1 MFRLFQADGKHR
13 LVYFFT
19 EENAVIAS
27 QPTSNRSRQS
37 RRRRLRAVLNMIL
50 ITSSAASFTTGCQ
63 SVGSHVAKATRTPAP
78 VHATPSDEIPS
89 SFQGVV
95 DAPVVTVAFDDKV
108 DVGVDEKGLS
118 ENSAA
123 NARQEQDSDE
133 KADADDAGS
142 LADVM
147 ALESPRQ
154 AAAYDVQPFS
164 MSNDYYFSEQ
174 PADQTDGL
182 TLEAIESIALANN
195 PTIAELV
202 ATTQKAAGYKA
213 QVGLRANPSIGYQAT
228 QLADRGT
235 DQHTIF
241 ISQTIITAD
250 KLALNRNV
258 LNEALR
264 AQLMQLEAQKYRI
277 TTDIRLAFYDALAAQ
292 NRVNLIQDF
301 QSVADTGVDL
311 AEQIK
316 EAQEGSQLDVVQAKV
331 QQNEIRLALR
341 QAQVQLD
348 ATWRELSALAGNP
361 NLTPMPLKGTLPNA
375 EAELDWPS
383 VASTMIASSPE
394 VQAAQA
400 RINQAR
406 ANICRQEVQP
416 IPNLDVQFAAGLDN
430 GTDNGLINL
439 QIGAP
444 IPVFN
449 KNQGNICAARS
460 EYARASRELDRI
472 QNSIKARLAAVS
484 RAYDSS
490 LIAVEQYTSDILPN
504 AEEGLKLAEFAY
516 KAGETSFV
524 QVLIARRTY
533 FDTNLQYIVSQQQ
546 LAQARARVDGFV
558 LTGALDAVVDRSG
571 DDSLRGLTLSQQ

>member
-1 MFRLFQADGKHR
+1 M
-13 LVYFFT
+13 
-19 EENAVIAS
+19 IAS
-27 QPTSNRSRQS
+27 QPTGNRSRHS
-37 RRRRLRAVLNMIL
+37 RRQRLRVVFTMIFVTGL
-50 ITSSAASFTTGCQ
+50 AASFTTGCQ
-63 SVGSHVAKATRTPAP
+63 SVGGHVAKATRTSGP
-78 VHATPSDEIPS
+78 VHSTPADDVRS
-89 SFQGVV
+89 SFPGGI
-95 DAPVVTVAFDDKV
+95 DAPVVTVAFDDELY
-108 DVGVDEKGLS
+108 VGADEHKFHEESS
-118 ENSAA
+118 E
-123 NARQEQDSDE
+123 RTVREDE
-133 KADADDAGS
+133 DAS
-142 LADVM
+142 LADIM
-147 ALESPRQ
+147 ALESPDQ
-154 AAAYDVQPFS
+154 TVAAELQSLPA
-164 MSNDYYFSEQ
+164 SNDYYLSERS
-174 PADQTDGL
+174 AAVTSGL
-182 TLEAIESIALANN
+182 TLEQIESIALANN

-202 ATTQKAAGYKA
+202 ATTQKAAGFKT

-228 QLADRGT
+228 QLADQGT
-235 DQHTIF
+235 DQHAVF

-250 KLALNRNV
+250 KLALNRSV

-277 TTDIRLAFYDALAAQ
+277 ATDIRVAFYDALAAQ
-292 NRVNLIQDF
+292 LRVNLIRDF

-311 AEQIK
+311 AEQLK
-316 EAQEGSQLDVVQAKV
+316 EAQEGSQLEVVQAKV

-341 QAQVQLD
+341 QAQVQFD
-348 ATWRELSALAGNP
+348 AAWRELAALAG
-361 NLTPMPLKGTLPNA
+361 TPDMTPVSLQGVLPSM
-375 EAELDWPS
+375 EAKLDWPS

-416 IPNLDVQFAAGLDN
+416 IPNLDVQFAAGVDN

-449 KNQGNICAARS
+449 KNQGNIRAARA
-460 EYARASRELDRI
+460 EYARALQELDRTE
-472 QNSIKARLAAVS
+472 NSIKARLAAVS
-484 RAYDSS
+484 RDYDSS
-490 LIAVEQYTSDILPN
+490 SVAVEQYTSDILPN
-504 AEEGLKLAEFAY
+504 AEEGLKLAELAY

-533 FDTNLQYIVSQQQ
+533 FDTNLQYIISQQQ

-558 LTGALDAVVDRSG
+558 LTGALDAVVDNSG

>member
-1 MFRLFQADGKHR
+1 MFRLYETDEKHR

-63 SVGSHVAKATRTPAP
+63 SVGSHVAKVTPTPVQINSTPA
-78 VHATPSDEIPS
+78 DEIPS

-95 DAPVVTVAFDDKV
+95 DAPVMTVAFDDEV
-108 DVGVDEKGLS
+108 DVGADEKKSS
-118 ENSAA
+118 EKSVA
-123 NARQEQDSDE
+123 
-133 KADADDAGS
+133 KAKREDDDASS
-142 LADVM
+142 LADIM
-147 ALESPRQ
+147 ALDSPNQ
-154 AAAYDVQPFS
+154 AVANYVQPFS
-164 MSNDYYFSEQ
+164 TSNDYYLSEQ
-174 PADQTDGL
+174 PAGLTAGL

-202 ATTQKAAGYKA
+202 ATTQKAAGFKT
-213 QVGLRANPSIGYQAT
+213 QVGLRANPIIGYQAT

-235 DQHTIF
+235 DQHIVF

-250 KLALNRNV
+250 KLALNRSV

-277 TTDIRLAFYDALAAQ
+277 ATDIRVAFYDALAAQ
-292 NRVNLIQDF
+292 RRVNLIQEF
-301 QSVADTGVDL
+301 QSVADTGVEL
-311 AEQIK
+311 AEQLK
-316 EAQEGSQLDVVQAKV
+316 EAQEGSQLEVVQAKV

-341 QAQVQLD
+341 QAQVQFD

-361 NLTPMPLKGTLPNA
+361 DMTPVPLQGTLPSA
-375 EAELDWPS
+375 ETNLDWPS

-394 VQAAQA
+394 IQAAQA

-416 IPNLDVQFAAGLDN
+416 IPNLDVQFAAGVDN
-430 GTDNGLINL
+430 ATDNGLINL

-449 KNQGNICAARS
+449 KNQGNICAARA

-472 QNSIKARLAAVS
+472 QNSIKARLAAAS

-490 LIAVEQYTSDILPN
+490 LVAVEQYTSDILPN
-504 AEEGLKLAEFAY
+504 AEEGLKLAELAY

-533 FDTNLQYIVSQQQ
+533 FDTNLQFIVSQQQ

-558 LTGALDAVVDRSG
+558 LTGALDAVVDNSG

>member
-1 MFRLFQADGKHR
+1 MFRLYETDGKHR

-27 QPTSNRSRQS
+27 QPTGNRSRQS

-63 SVGSHVAKATRTPAP
+63 SVGSHVAKATPTSAQINSTPA
-78 VHATPSDEIPS
+78 DEMPS

-95 DAPVVTVAFDDKV
+95 DAPVMTVAFDDEV
-108 DVGVDEKGLS
+108 DVGVDEKKSS
-118 ENSAA
+118 EKSAA
-123 NARQEQDSDE
+123 KARRED
-133 KADADDAGS
+133 DDASS
-142 LADVM
+142 LADIM
-147 ALESPRQ
+147 ALDSPDQ
-154 AAAYDVQPFS
+154 AVADFVQPFS
-164 MSNDYYFSEQ
+164 TSNDYYLSEQ
-174 PADQTDGL
+174 PAGL

-202 ATTQKAAGYKA
+202 ATTQKAAGFKT
-213 QVGLRANPSIGYQAT
+213 QVGLRANPVIGYQAT

-235 DQHTIF
+235 DQHTVF

-250 KLALNRNV
+250 KLALNRSV

-277 TTDIRLAFYDALAAQ
+277 ATDIRVAFYDALAAQ
-292 NRVNLIQDF
+292 QRVNLIQEF
-301 QSVADTGVDL
+301 QSVADTGVEL
-311 AEQIK
+311 AEQLK
-316 EAQEGSQLDVVQAKV
+316 EAQEGSQLEVVQAKV

-341 QAQVQLD
+341 QAQVQFD

-361 NLTPMPLKGTLPNA
+361 DMTPVPLQGTLPSA
-375 EAELDWPS
+375 EINLDWPS

-394 VQAAQA
+394 IQAAQA

-416 IPNLDVQFAAGLDN
+416 IPNLDVQFAAGVDN
-430 GTDNGLINL
+430 ATDNGLINL

-449 KNQGNICAARS
+449 KNQGNICAARA

-472 QNSIKARLAAVS
+472 QNSIKARLAAAS

-490 LIAVEQYTSDILPN
+490 LVAVEQYTSDILPN
-504 AEEGLKLAEFAY
+504 AEEGLKLAELAY

-533 FDTNLQYIVSQQQ
+533 FDTNLQFIVSQQQ

-558 LTGALDAVVDRSG
+558 LTGALDAVVDNSG

>member
-1 MFRLFQADGKHR
+1 MFRLYETDGKHR
-13 LVYFFT
+13 LVFFFT

-63 SVGSHVAKATRTPAP
+63 SVGSHVAKATPTSAQINSTPA
-78 VHATPSDEIPS
+78 DEIPS

-95 DAPVVTVAFDDKV
+95 DAPVMTVAFDDEV
-108 DVGVDEKGLS
+108 EVGADEKKSS
-118 ENSAA
+118 EKSASK
-123 NARQEQDSDE
+123 ARRED
-133 KADADDAGS
+133 DDASS
-142 LADVM
+142 LADIM
-147 ALESPRQ
+147 ALDSPDQ
-154 AAAYDVQPFS
+154 AVADFVQPFS
-164 MSNDYYFSEQ
+164 TSNDYYLSEQ
-174 PADQTDGL
+174 PAGLTAGL

-202 ATTQKAAGYKA
+202 ATTQKAAGFKT
-213 QVGLRANPSIGYQAT
+213 QVGLRANPIIGYQAT

-235 DQHTIF
+235 DQHTVF

-250 KLALNRNV
+250 KLALNRSV

-277 TTDIRLAFYDALAAQ
+277 ATDIRVAFYDALAAQ
-292 NRVNLIQDF
+292 QRVNLIQEF
-301 QSVADTGVDL
+301 QSVADTGVEL
-311 AEQIK
+311 AEQLK
-316 EAQEGSQLDVVQAKV
+316 EAQEGSQLEVVQAKV

-341 QAQVQLD
+341 QAQVQFD

-361 NLTPMPLKGTLPNA
+361 DMTPVPLQGTLPSV
-375 EAELDWPS
+375 ETQLDWPS

-394 VQAAQA
+394 IQAAQA

-416 IPNLDVQFAAGLDN
+416 IPNLDVQFAAGVDN
-430 GTDNGLINL
+430 ATDNGLINL

-449 KNQGNICAARS
+449 KNQGNICAARA

-490 LIAVEQYTSDILPN
+490 LVAVEQYTSDILPN
-504 AEEGLKLAEFAY
+504 AEQGLKLAELAY

-558 LTGALDAVVDRSG
+558 LTGALDAVVDNSG

>member
-1 MFRLFQADGKHR
+1 MFRLYETDGKHR
-13 LVYFFT
+13 LVFFFT

-63 SVGSHVAKATRTPAP
+63 SVGSHVAKATPTSAQINSTPA
-78 VHATPSDEIPS
+78 DEIPS

-95 DAPVVTVAFDDKV
+95 DAPVMTVAFDDEV
-108 DVGVDEKGLS
+108 EVGADEKKSS
-118 ENSAA
+118 EKSASK
-123 NARQEQDSDE
+123 ARRED
-133 KADADDAGS
+133 DDASS
-142 LADVM
+142 LADIM
-147 ALESPRQ
+147 ALDSPDQ
-154 AAAYDVQPFS
+154 AVADFVQPFS
-164 MSNDYYFSEQ
+164 TSNDYYLSEQ
-174 PADQTDGL
+174 PAGLTAGL

-202 ATTQKAAGYKA
+202 ATTQKAAGFKT
-213 QVGLRANPSIGYQAT
+213 QVGLRANPIIGYQAT

-235 DQHTIF
+235 DQHTVF

-250 KLALNRNV
+250 KLALNRSV

-277 TTDIRLAFYDALAAQ
+277 ATDIRVAFYDALAAQ
-292 NRVNLIQDF
+292 QRVNLIQEF
-301 QSVADTGVDL
+301 QSVADTGVEL
-311 AEQIK
+311 AEQLK
-316 EAQEGSQLDVVQAKV
+316 EAQEGSQLEVVQAKV

-341 QAQVQLD
+341 QAQVQFD

-361 NLTPMPLKGTLPNA
+361 DMTPVPLQGTLPSV
-375 EAELDWPS
+375 ETQLDWPS

-394 VQAAQA
+394 IQAAQA

-416 IPNLDVQFAAGLDN
+416 IPNLDVQFAAGVDN
-430 GTDNGLINL
+430 ATDNGLINL

-449 KNQGNICAARS
+449 KNQGNICAARA

-472 QNSIKARLAAVS
+472 QTRSKHVWPPYHEPTIRRWSLSSNTRATFCPTPSKVS
-484 RAYDSS
+484 S
-490 LIAVEQYTSDILPN
+490 
-504 AEEGLKLAEFAY
+504 
-516 KAGETSFV
+516 
-524 QVLIARRTY
+524 
-533 FDTNLQYIVSQQQ
+533 
-546 LAQARARVDGFV
+546 
-558 LTGALDAVVDRSG
+558 
-571 DDSLRGLTLSQQ
+571 

>member
-1 MFRLFQADGKHR
+1 MFRLYETDGKHR

-27 QPTSNRSRQS
+27 QPTGNRSRQS

-63 SVGSHVAKATRTPAP
+63 SVGSHVAKATPTSAQINSTPA
-78 VHATPSDEIPS
+78 DEMPS

-95 DAPVVTVAFDDKV
+95 DAPVMTVAFDDEV
-108 DVGVDEKGLS
+108 DVGVDEKKSS
-118 ENSAA
+118 EKSAA
-123 NARQEQDSDE
+123 KARRED
-133 KADADDAGS
+133 DDASS
-142 LADVM
+142 LADIM
-147 ALESPRQ
+147 ALDSPDQ
-154 AAAYDVQPFS
+154 AVADFVQPFS
-164 MSNDYYFSEQ
+164 TSNDYYLSEQ
-174 PADQTDGL
+174 PAGL

-202 ATTQKAAGYKA
+202 ATTQKAAGFKT
-213 QVGLRANPSIGYQAT
+213 QVGLRANPVIGYQAT

-235 DQHTIF
+235 DQHTVF

-250 KLALNRNV
+250 KLALNRSV

-277 TTDIRLAFYDALAAQ
+277 ATDIRVAFYDALAAQ
-292 NRVNLIQDF
+292 QRVNLIQDF

-311 AEQIK
+311 AEQLK
-316 EAQEGSQLDVVQAKV
+316 EAQEGSQLEVVQAKV

-341 QAQVQLD
+341 QAQVQFD

-361 NLTPMPLKGTLPNA
+361 DMTPVPLQGTLPSA
-375 EAELDWPS
+375 EINLDWPS

-394 VQAAQA
+394 IQAAQA

-406 ANICRQEVQP
+406 AYICRQAVQP
-416 IPNLDVQFAAGLDN
+416 IPNLDVQFAAGVDN
-430 GTDNGLINL
+430 ATDNGLINL

-449 KNQGNICAARS
+449 KNQGNICAARA

-472 QNSIKARLAAVS
+472 QNSIKARLAAAS

-490 LIAVEQYTSDILPN
+490 LVAVEQYTSDILPN
-504 AEEGLKLAEFAY
+504 AEEGLKLAELAY

-533 FDTNLQYIVSQQQ
+533 FDTNLQFIVSQQQ

-558 LTGALDAVVDRSG
+558 LTGALDAVVDNSG